1 MTDLVWNV
9 VYHDINA
16 DRIKVYNI
24 FKHGGFME
32 NLQKHYKKHKTKD
45 EFAEALRRSLMYYFW
60 SKCEWEVLISPWCG
74 SKKDKA
80 IKVDVYWQVMNNWE
94 IFLDYVWYSKYKAE
108 TATSG
113 NKRK

>member
-1 MTDLVWNV
+1 
-9 VYHDINA
+9 
-16 DRIKVYNI
+16 
-24 FKHGGFME
+24 ME

-94 IFLDYVWYSKYKAE
+94 IFLDYVWYSKHKAE

-113 NKRK
+113 K

>member
-1 MTDLVWNV
+1 MTGLVWNV

-45 EFAEALRRSLMYYFW
+45 AFAEALRRSLMYYFW

-94 IFLDYVWYSKYKAE
+94 IFLDYVWYSKHKAE

-113 NKRK
+113 KKRK

>member
-32 NLQKHYKKHKTKD
+32 DLQKHYKKHKTK
-45 EFAEALRRSLMYYFW
+45 EAFAEALRRSLMYYFW
-60 SKCEWEVLISPWCG
+60 SKCEWEILISPWCG
-74 SKKDKA
+74 SKKNEA
-80 IKVDVYWQVMNNWE
+80 IKVDVYWQVMNNWDH
-94 IFLDYVWYSKYKAE
+94 FLDYVWNA
-108 TATSG
+108 
-113 NKRK
+113 KRRRSQQRDGL